1 MFSKF
6 FRQLVAG
13 NNYQLFDNR
22 YIDPKGLFMHFFH
35 EVPSVSYITDLDI
48 REAYPFLLNQVT
60 AEMIDMYQH
69 AQFSYEADQME
80 CHISYLV
87 LQGSR
92 LIETGNDYIAVF
104 HTRQQADWTVRLMR
118 NLAVFRTSRQQP
130 NKIGFHVQNN

>member
-22 YIDPKGLFMHFFH
+22 YIDPKGLFMHFFR
-35 EVPSVSYITDLDI
+35 EVPSVSYITDLNI
-48 REAYPFLLNQVT
+48 SEAYPFLLKQVT
-60 AEMIDMYQH
+60 ADMIEMYQH
-69 AQFSYEADQME
+69 AQFCYEAGHME
-80 CHISYLV
+80 CHVSYLV

-104 HTRQQADWTVRLMR
+104 HSRHQADWALSVMR
-118 NLAVFRTSRQQP
+118 NLAAFRMTRQQP